1 MEQPQELTRS
11 PDEESQKEE
20 NTESEN
26 QPPARCT
33 ESTVQEVGAGICN
46 PRHTA
51 VAACVRMVSRM
62 AGAFSFIRR
71 PGDTSG
77 VRRRS
82 GLCCSRNGLEDILD
96 THTHR
101 LRPVITHTEAMDLA
115 SESQVDKSSARG
127 GVPCTQNMDPSGSK
141 PSPKSSWQG
150 SSSDYDVTGLHSLLQ
165 PNNEQPEVCTL
176 EPLGKKREQMHRENN
191 PSGRY
196 KQFDCVHSP
205 VDHHFVDVA
214 QVRPSEPRVQCIN
227 PHQPKM
233 QATTHEG

>member
-11 PDEESQKEE
+11 SDEESPKGV
-20 NTESEN
+20 NTESKK
-26 QPPARCT
+26 QPPAGCT

-46 PRHTA
+46 SRQTA

-71 PGDTSG
+71 PGETSG
-77 VRRRS
+77 LRRQS

-96 THTHR
+96 THTHH
-101 LRPVITHTEAMDLA
+101 LRPVTTHTEAMDLA

-127 GVPCTQNMDPSGSK
+127 GVTCTQNMDPSGSK

-176 EPLGKKREQMHRENN
+176 EPLRKKLEHSHRENHT
-191 PSGRY
+191 SRRY
-196 KQFDCVHSP
+196 KQFDCVQSP
-205 VDHHFVDVA
+205 EDHHFVDVA
-214 QVRPSEPRVQCIN
+214 QV
-227 PHQPKM
+227 
-233 QATTHEG
+233 

>member
-1 MEQPQELTRS
+1 MEQPRELTRS
-11 PDEESQKEE
+11 SDQESQKEE
-20 NTESEN
+20 NTESEK

-33 ESTVQEVGAGICN
+33 ESTVHKVGAGICN
-46 PRHTA
+46 SRQTA
-51 VAACVRMVSRM
+51 MAACVRMVSRL

-77 VRRRS
+77 LRRQT

-96 THTHR
+96 THTHH
-101 LRPVITHTEAMDLA
+101 LRPVATHTETIDLA

-127 GVPCTQNMDPSGSK
+127 GVTCTQNMDPSGSK

-165 PNNEQPEVCTL
+165 PNNEQPEVCTF
-176 EPLGKKREQMHRENN
+176 EPLPEKREQPHRE
-191 PSGRY
+191 SHTSRRC

-214 QVRPSEPRVQCIN
+214 QV
-227 PHQPKM
+227 
-233 QATTHEG
+233 